1 MRKTENLLDRFRLD
15 GKVALVTGGTRGIGL
30 ATARVLGEAG
40 ARLFISARS
49 GGAEAEKTLRDSGN
63 EVTFITSDL
72 TDPKAPAALIAD
84 VLDQAGR
91 IDILVNNAGIA
102 IHGDTPEFTDEDLQ
116 RLMALNVDAVFRCC
130 RSVIPVMRAQGG
142 GTIVNVGSMSGIA
155 SNIPQNQVAYNTS
168 KAAVHMMTKSLA
180 SELALDNIRVNA
192 LAPGYIQ
199 TDMAQ
204 GGIDNPDM
212 FPIWKNMTPMQRVG
226 QPDEVAMAALFLASP
241 ASSYVTGDILVI
253 DGGYTTR

>member
-1 MRKTENLLDRFRLD
+1 MQHCFLDAATHNPTTD
-15 GKVALVTGGTRGIGL
+15 NEIGHGGS
-30 ATARVLGEAG
+30 V
-40 ARLFISARS
+40 
-49 GGAEAEKTLRDSGN
+49 
-63 EVTFITSDL
+63 
-72 TDPKAPAALIAD
+72 
-84 VLDQAGR
+84 
-91 IDILVNNAGIA
+91 A
-102 IHGDTPEFTDEDLQ
+102 IHGDTPEFTDDDLQ
-116 RLMALNVDAVFRCC
+116 RLMSLNVDAVFRCC
-130 RSVIPVMRAQGG
+130 RTVIPAMRAQGG

-204 GGIDNPDM
+204 GGIDNPDW
-212 FPIWKNMTPMQRVG
+212 FPIWRDMTPMQRVG
-226 QPDEVAMAALFLASP
+226 QPEEVAMAALFLASP